1 MKYSRHTHQVR
12 SRHKPILSP
21 MRVECARFSSSR
33 SWSDAESA
41 PQRAR
46 KALAEGIR
54 HVRPQLTDRRR
65 LGRVGPHRV
74 RRNRL
79 CRPTISQR
87 RRLEHT
93 LTVTGNCAN
102 VIGGAGITIKFDRV
116 DKQIDL
122 KTSPPMWTATPGTG
136 GPGSGKK
143 ITTS

>member
-1 MKYSRHTHQVR
+1 M
-12 SRHKPILSP
+12 
-21 MRVECARFSSSR
+21 
-33 SWSDAESA
+33 
-41 PQRAR
+41 
-46 KALAEGIR
+46 
-54 HVRPQLTDRRR
+54 RPQLTDRRR

-136 GPGSGKK
+136 GLGSGKK
-143 ITTS
+143 IRIAGGSQAKPGVKFALTIALASSKP